1 MEKLFD
7 AEFRLM
13 EVLWEAE
20 PINSTQLVHLCQEKL
35 SWNKSTT
42 YTVLRKLCQKGA
54 AQNQN
59 ATVTTLLSRQQVIRA
74 RDLKGIPIVV
84 NRAQDNRSSA
94 SQIAGIIPAV
104 GSILIRFLLAR
115 DAMPMTIHTIPPPTP
130 TSDRT
135 IATYRKPPVRAV
147 EGSDGS
153 ARRITSRTE

>member
-74 RDLKGIPIVV
+74 RGEELAEQVGGVTPFLTAFLSGRKLTLEEAQRLKELI
-84 NRAQDNRSSA
+84 DRSM
-94 SQIAGIIPAV
+94 G
-104 GSILIRFLLAR
+104 
-115 DAMPMTIHTIPPPTP
+115 
-130 TSDRT
+130 
-135 IATYRKPPVRAV
+135 
-147 EGSDGS
+147 E
-153 ARRITSRTE
+153 